1 MALPAAGQ
9 PISMSM
15 INVELGDGIFD
26 TIDLKA
32 ASETFGETAPF
43 VMDELAGLSHDTPA
57 FTTALTAT
65 ADSVD
70 PEKVVLAWAVG
81 VPTGAPAISSFTL
94 KRATDSNISANVS
107 TLSTNAAGSPVND
120 TGLAGGTQ
128 FFYRASEKN
137 AIGTTVSNDNATT
150 TAARTAIAIKYLR
163 QEEQGESNVFT
174 GWIST
179 AGSVASTKGELV
191 LCAEGAVVAD
201 DSRGNNVS
209 TTVLSENEAIADGT
223 LSNGDT
229 LFAATTG
236 TSVSAKK
243 PNDDL
248 VNQETFLV
256 ETTQNNIFQINTS
269 GVLSNVRS
277 RTPNVPTKPTLV
289 ANSGTQITVTI
300 PSTNT
305 AVTREFDIHR
315 SIGGGSFA
323 RVGTVVPSD
332 SGSIDDTSISTT
344 FVNDSG
350 ISAGNSVVYKVF
362 AQNAFAT
369 SSAST
374 TSDSV
379 TTPSGT
385 SWGSISDFA
394 IELETGGASSQTIES
409 SEKSLTLTNGSG
421 NTTISVE
428 QPNNSNPNPDLEI
441 KVGNASG
448 NYNLVGT
455 YTESPSAIAA
465 ASTYFMKFK
474 LSQQGSKLNSA
485 EDCTISFT
493 NNSVVRTFE
502 INVTISGGLGGLC
515 IHELML
521 VDTPMGQKSI
531 YELNIGDLVSSY
543 NYELNVMENVPIQQI
558 IQPEHNNLYK
568 VNRLILTEDH
578 PIFDENGKLLSVNP
592 ELSKQRYGLNTE
604 KLEIGH
610 RLNTLNNE
618 ELIVNQIR
626 KYNGEHKTYTILT
639 KNHNFFVDGVLVHSE
654 I

>member
-43 VMDELAGLSHDTPA
+43 GMDELAGLSHDTPA

-70 PEKVVLAWAVG
+70 PSKVVLAWAVG
-81 VPTGAPAISSFTL
+81 VPTGAPAISAFTL
-94 KRATDSNISANVS
+94 KRATDSDISENVS

-128 FFYRASEKN
+128 FFYRASATN

-150 TAARTAIAIKYLR
+150 TAARTAIATKHLR
-163 QEEQGESNVFT
+163 QVEQGESDLFI
-174 GWIST
+174 GWVSNP
-179 AGSVASTKGELV
+179 SLSHLSKGELV
-191 LCAEGAVVAD
+191 LCAEGVALPD
-201 DSRGNNVS
+201 DGNIEFSLV
-209 TTVLSENEAIADGT
+209 SENEAIADGT

-229 LFAATTG
+229 LFAGTTG
-236 TSVSAKK
+236 TSVTDKK

-248 VNQETFLV
+248 VNRETFLV

-289 ANSGTQITVTI
+289 ADSGTQITVTI

-385 SWGSISDFA
+385 SWGSISGFNMH
-394 IELETGGASSQTIES
+394 LETGGASSQTLES
-409 SEKSLTLTNGSG
+409 GEKSLTLTNGSG

-428 QPNNSNPNPDLEI
+428 QPNNSNPPPDLEI

-455 YTESPSAIAA
+455 YTESPNAIDA

-474 LSQQGSKLNSA
+474 LSQAGSKLNSA

-493 NNSVVRTFE
+493 NNSVQKTFE
-502 INVTISGGLGGLC
+502 INVEVSGGLGGLC

-592 ELSKQRYGLNTE
+592 ELSKQRYGLDTE

>member
-9 PISMSM
+9 PISFKD
-15 INVELGDGIFD
+15 INDELGNSSQA
-26 TIDLKA
+26 TLDLKS
-32 ASETFGETAPF
+32 ASEALGESTAPF
-43 VMDELAGLSHDTPA
+43 GMDELAGISNESPA

-65 ADSVD
+65 ADSAD
-70 PEKVVLAWAVG
+70 PSKVVLAWAVG
-81 VPTGAPAISSFTL
+81 VPTGAPAISAFTL

-128 FFYRASEKN
+128 FFYRASATN

-201 DSRGNNVS
+201 DSRGSGIS
-209 TTVLSENEAIADGT
+209 TVLLSENEAIADGT

-289 ANSGTQITVTI
+289 ADSSTQITVTI

-344 FVNDSG
+344 FVDSSG

-379 TTPSGT
+379 TTPTGT
-385 SWGSISDFA
+385 SWGSFTNYTMALGS
-394 IELETGGASSQTIES
+394 GNSQTLES
-409 SEKSLTLTNGSG
+409 SEQQLTLTNGSG
-421 NTTISVE
+421 NTTITVE
-428 QPNNSNPNPDLEI
+428 QPNNSNPPPDLEI

-448 NYNLVGT
+448 NYNLISS
-455 YTESPSAIAA
+455 YTESPSAIAT
-465 ASTYFMKFK
+465 ASTYFFK
-474 LSQQGSKLNSA
+474 TKLTQQGTKDNSS
-485 EDCTISFT
+485 ETCDIVFT
-493 NNSVVRTFE
+493 NNGVQKT
-502 INVTISGGLGGLC
+502 ITVTVLIGGGGGL
-515 IHELML
+515 
-521 VDTPMGQKSI
+521 P
-531 YELNIGDLVSSY
+531 
-543 NYELNVMENVPIQQI
+543 
-558 IQPEHNNLYK
+558 QP
-568 VNRLILTEDH
+568 
-578 PIFDENGKLLSVNP
+578 
-592 ELSKQRYGLNTE
+592 
-604 KLEIGH
+604 
-610 RLNTLNNE
+610 
-618 ELIVNQIR
+618 
-626 KYNGEHKTYTILT
+626 
-639 KNHNFFVDGVLVHSE
+639 
-654 I
+654 

>member
-43 VMDELAGLSHDTPA
+43 GMDELAGLSNDSPA

-70 PEKVVLAWAVG
+70 PSKVVLAWAVG

-128 FFYRASEKN
+128 FFYRASATN

-236 TSVSAKK
+236 TAVSAKK

-256 ETTQNNIFQINTS
+256 DTTQDNIFQINTS

-300 PSTNT
+300 PTTNT

-350 ISAGNSVVYKVF
+350 ISAGNAVVYKVF

-374 TSDSV
+374 TSATV
-379 TTPSGT
+379 TTPSGV
-385 SWGSISDFA
+385 SFSASPSSDPARSINIFGDEFTPDSGFSDA
-394 IELETGGASSQTIES
+394 V
-409 SEKSLTLTNGSG
+409 
-421 NTTISVE
+421 TISVTNRQGNIDVTRTQNTIGSFAVAAGTSDPGTGGTYLSNVDNIDSDTIVVRGKFSE
-428 QPNNSNPNPDLEI
+428 SGRNNSEGP
-441 KVGNASG
+441 
-448 NYNLVGT
+448 
-455 YTESPSAIAA
+455 
-465 ASTYFMKFK
+465 
-474 LSQQGSKLNSA
+474 
-485 EDCTISFT
+485 T
-493 NNSVVRTFE
+493 NNVITLTDDSSGDSIS
-502 INVTISGGLGGLC
+502 INISCRVTNS
-515 IHELML
+515 
-521 VDTPMGQKSI
+521 
-531 YELNIGDLVSSY
+531 
-543 NYELNVMENVPIQQI
+543 
-558 IQPEHNNLYK
+558 
-568 VNRLILTEDH
+568 
-578 PIFDENGKLLSVNP
+578 
-592 ELSKQRYGLNTE
+592 
-604 KLEIGH
+604 
-610 RLNTLNNE
+610 
-618 ELIVNQIR
+618 
-626 KYNGEHKTYTILT
+626 
-639 KNHNFFVDGVLVHSE
+639 
-654 I
+654 

>member
-43 VMDELAGLSHDTPA
+43 GMDELAGLSHDTPA

-70 PEKVVLAWAVG
+70 PSKVVLAWAVG
-81 VPTGAPAISSFTL
+81 VPTGAPAISAFTL

-128 FFYRASEKN
+128 FFYRASATN

-150 TAARTAIAIKYLR
+150 TAARTAIATKHLR
-163 QEEQGESNVFT
+163 QVEQGESDLFI
-174 GWIST
+174 GWVSNP
-179 AGSVASTKGELV
+179 SLSHLSKGELV
-191 LCAEGAVVAD
+191 LCAEGVALPD
-201 DSRGNNVS
+201 DGNIEFQ
-209 TTVLSENEAIADGT
+209 LISENEAIADGT

-229 LFAATTG
+229 LFAGTTG
-236 TSVSAKK
+236 TSVTDKK

-248 VNQETFLV
+248 VNRETFLV

-385 SWGSISDFA
+385 SWGSISGFNMH
-394 IELETGGASSQTIES
+394 LETGGASSQTLES
-409 SEKSLTLTNGSG
+409 GEKSLTLTNGSG

-428 QPNNSNPNPDLEI
+428 QPNNSNPPPDLEI

-474 LSQQGSKLNSA
+474 LSQAGSKLNSA

-493 NNSVVRTFE
+493 NNSVQKTFE
-502 INVTISGGLGGLC
+502 INVEVSGGLGGLC

-592 ELSKQRYGLNTE
+592 ELSKQRYGLDTE